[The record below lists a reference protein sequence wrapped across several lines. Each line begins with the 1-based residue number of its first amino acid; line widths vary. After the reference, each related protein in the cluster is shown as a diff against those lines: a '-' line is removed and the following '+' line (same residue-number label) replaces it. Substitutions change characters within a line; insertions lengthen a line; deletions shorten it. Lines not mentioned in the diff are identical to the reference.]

1 MNYLKGIILSAT
13 SIFVTLLILE
23 VSLEIFMPQA
33 KSTSWRIQDDLT
45 GTFLNIKNGKGKH
58 EYIGKTDKISI
69 EYNFGKFHNRIYKDF
84 KYIGDK
90 ENILVLG
97 DSFTFGWL
105 LKDED
110 TFIFKLQKKYNNFEF
125 INSSAGGW
133 GASDYLNYLE
143 NYCQKINPNQI
154 LIIINHSDNLR
165 SINSNLYKLQNGKI
179 VKGKNQI
186 SSLKKKLNRI
196 DKVYSF
202 LIENFNFLQILRKVY
217 NQKTNIRVNLNTETT
232 KTISE
237 PYAEAQYEFLKK
249 LYLQIKLEAEKC
261 NSNLNFV
268 ELAWPD
274 KFVPNKYISLNAK
287 IKSFIVQ
294 EGINFFSL
302 EDQMNLILS
311 NSSKYIIPNDNHPNK
326 KGSEYIYMSLLNK
339 KIFDRFE

>member
-1 MNYLKGIILSAT
+1 MQHFKNFFLVLMSLIITIIIVEL
-13 SIFVTLLILE
+13 LLI
-23 VSLEIFMPQA
+23 FFYPQPL
-33 KSTSWRIQDDLT
+33 SGSWRTQNESGLWLNKKT
-45 GTFLNIKNGKGKH
+45 GSSKHDFINKNN
-58 EYIGKTDKISI
+58 KISVRYHFG
-69 EYNFGKFHNRIYKDF
+69 EYHNRIYKNINYQLNR
-84 KYIGDK
+84 KK
-90 ENILVLG
+90 ILVLG
-97 DSFTFGWL
+97 DSYTFGWL

-110 TFIFKLQKKYNNFEF
+110 TFIFKLQKKYNYFEF

-186 SSLKKKLNRI
+186 SSLKKKLNKI
-196 DKVYSF
+196 DEVYSF

-237 PYAEAQYEFLKK
+237 PYTEAQYEFLKK
-249 LYLQIKLEAEKC
+249 LYIQIKLEAEKC

-274 KFVPNKYISLNAK
+274 KFVPSKFISLNAK
-287 IKSFIVQ
+287 IKGFIVQ